1 MHPHVFA
8 NSPWSS
14 RCHQARRSPLVRSAS
29 LAPGQTRTIP
39 HRKGQLSL
47 PWIPY
52 SLFLDCDHTRGSTP
66 GSLPSSY
73 FLKAV
78 ASLLQ
83 GRHTLERVLYL
94 LLLLP
99 LLLLLLL

>member
-1 MHPHVFA
+1 MHSHVFTS
-8 NSPWSS
+8 SPRSS
-14 RCHQARRSPLVRSAS
+14 RSHQAGRSPLVRSAS

-39 HRKGQLSL
+39 HRNSQLSL

-83 GRHTLERVLYL
+83 GGYTLERVLYL

-99 LLLLLLL
+99 FLLLLL